1 MRVVPRV
8 YSLVPFW
15 ERGFIFLEV
24 YTWITVRPLI
34 YRKLN
39 FRCVPVYRNAE
50 PEFLKY
56 WEENKIYEKKQEL
69 HAGHKKFVLH
79 DGPPYANGKIHMGTA
94 LNKILK
100 DIIMKYK
107 YAQGFDTPYV
117 PGWDTH
123 GMPIE
128 HAAIKNLGLNRHELD
143 TLVLR
148 KECHDYAL
156 KWIDEQRTDFKR
168 LGVLG
173 DWDHPYI
180 TMTHDYEA
188 VQIHVFGEMAKK
200 GYIYKGKKAV
210 YWCPHCETA
219 LAEAEIEY
227 GEEKSPAIFVK
238 MPLVKDNGMLPEA
251 AQGKPAYIVI
261 WTTTPWTMPANVAIA
276 LHPDFEYAW
285 VECEGEI
292 LFMAKEMLEAV
303 GKVCKKDLSNI
314 IGTCKGKDM
323 EYAECRHPFETIDR
337 KSLVVLA
344 DYVTLEAGTG
354 CVHTA
359 PGHGADDFETGV
371 RYNLPIICPVDGS
384 GKLTAE
390 AGADFAGMFVFD
402 ANVPIIKYLAGLNRL
417 FGKENIRHQYAH
429 CWRCKNPIIYRATE
443 QWFASVD
450 GFREEALNAI
460 ANDVQ
465 WIPSWGEARIHNM
478 VADRHDWCISRQR
491 VWGVPIPIFY
501 CEDCNEH
508 LVNDDTINA
517 VADLFAKEG
526 SDAWWAHSAEEI
538 LPQGTKCPKCGG
550 THFRKESDIMDVWFD
565 SGSSHAAVC
574 KTRPELAWPADMYLE
589 GSDQHRG
596 WFQSSLLTSVAT
608 EGKAPYHAVLTHGY
622 VVDGEGRKMSKS
634 VGNTVAPQEVIA
646 QYGADI
652 IRLWAASSDYKADI
666 RISKEILKQLSEVY
680 RKIRN
685 TIRYILGNTNDFNYE
700 TDKVEF
706 KDMLELDRWA
716 LMHMQLLK
724 KEVSAAYESYD
735 FHVLY
740 HAIHNFCSVEMSSY
754 YLDILKD
761 RLYAYK
767 ADSFERRSAQTAMY
781 EIMLDLVVMIAPVLS
796 FTMEEV
802 WQFMKKP
809 ASMPESV
816 FMMPWPECKEEYIDE
831 ALESKW
837 DNFIEIRSEITRVL
851 EGARRAK
858 TIGHSLDAKVELH
871 ATGEALAILRSVEG
885 DLATLLIVSQAKLVE
900 GLAGGVE
907 ATGREDLKVTVQAA
921 EGEKCERCW
930 IYSDTVGKDA
940 EHPTVCARCAAAL
953 K

>member
-1 MRVVPRV
+1 MDYSKTLNLPETEFPMRAGLP
-8 YSLVPFW
+8 
-15 ERGFIFLEV
+15 ER
-24 YTWITVRPLI
+24 
-34 YRKLN
+34 
-39 FRCVPVYRNAE
+39 E

-443 QWFASVD
+443 QWFASVE

-608 EGKAPYHAVLTHGY
+608 EGKAPYRAVLTHGY

-740 HAIHNFCSVEMSSY
+740 HAIHNFCSIEMSSY

>member
-1 MRVVPRV
+1 
-8 YSLVPFW
+8 
-15 ERGFIFLEV
+15 
-24 YTWITVRPLI
+24 
-34 YRKLN
+34 
-39 FRCVPVYRNAE
+39 
-50 PEFLKY
+50 
-56 WEENKIYEKKQEL
+56 
-69 HAGHKKFVLH
+69 
-79 DGPPYANGKIHMGTA
+79 
-94 LNKILK
+94 
-100 DIIMKYK
+100 
-107 YAQGFDTPYV
+107 
-117 PGWDTH
+117 
-123 GMPIE
+123 
-128 HAAIKNLGLNRHELD
+128 
-143 TLVLR
+143 
-148 KECHDYAL
+148 
-156 KWIDEQRTDFKR
+156 
-168 LGVLG
+168 
-173 DWDHPYI
+173 
-180 TMTHDYEA
+180 
-188 VQIHVFGEMAKK
+188 
-200 GYIYKGKKAV
+200 
-210 YWCPHCETA
+210 
-219 LAEAEIEY
+219 
-227 GEEKSPAIFVK
+227 
-238 MPLVKDNGMLPEA
+238 
-251 AQGKPAYIVI
+251 
-261 WTTTPWTMPANVAIA
+261 MPANVAIA

-608 EGKAPYHAVLTHGY
+608 EGKAPYRAVLTHGY

>member
-1 MRVVPRV
+1 MDYSKTLNLPETEFPMRAGLP
-8 YSLVPFW
+8 
-15 ERGFIFLEV
+15 ER
-24 YTWITVRPLI
+24 
-34 YRKLN
+34 
-39 FRCVPVYRNAE
+39 E

-608 EGKAPYHAVLTHGY
+608 EGKAPYRAVLTHGY

-740 HAIHNFCSVEMSSY
+740 HAIHNFCSIEMSSY

-809 ASMPESV
+809 ASIPESV

>member
-1 MRVVPRV
+1 MDYSKTLNLPETEFPMRAGLP
-8 YSLVPFW
+8 
-15 ERGFIFLEV
+15 ER
-24 YTWITVRPLI
+24 
-34 YRKLN
+34 
-39 FRCVPVYRNAE
+39 E

-261 WTTTPWTMPANVAIA
+261 WTTTPWNMPANVAIA

-608 EGKAPYHAVLTHGY
+608 EGKAPYRAVLTHGY

-885 DLATLLIVSQAKLVE
+885 DLATLLIVSQAKPVE

>member
-1 MRVVPRV
+1 MDYSKTLNLPETEFPMRAGLP
-8 YSLVPFW
+8 
-15 ERGFIFLEV
+15 ER
-24 YTWITVRPLI
+24 
-34 YRKLN
+34 
-39 FRCVPVYRNAE
+39 E

-538 LPQGTKCPKCGG
+538 LPHGTKCPKCGG

-608 EGKAPYHAVLTHGY
+608 EGKAPYRAVLTHGY

-802 WQFMKKP
+802 WQFMKKT

>member
-1 MRVVPRV
+1 MDYSKTLNLPETEFPMRAGLP
-8 YSLVPFW
+8 
-15 ERGFIFLEV
+15 ER
-24 YTWITVRPLI
+24 
-34 YRKLN
+34 
-39 FRCVPVYRNAE
+39 E

-501 CEDCNEH
+501 CEDCKEH

-608 EGKAPYHAVLTHGY
+608 EGKAPYRAVLTHGY

>member
-1 MRVVPRV
+1 MDYSKTLNLPETEFPMRAGLP
-8 YSLVPFW
+8 
-15 ERGFIFLEV
+15 ER
-24 YTWITVRPLI
+24 
-34 YRKLN
+34 
-39 FRCVPVYRNAE
+39 E

-608 EGKAPYHAVLTHGY
+608 EGKAPYRAVMTHGY

-740 HAIHNFCSVEMSSY
+740 HAIHNFCSIEMSSY

>member
-1 MRVVPRV
+1 MDYSKTLNLPETEFPMRAGLP
-8 YSLVPFW
+8 
-15 ERGFIFLEV
+15 ER
-24 YTWITVRPLI
+24 
-34 YRKLN
+34 
-39 FRCVPVYRNAE
+39 E

-390 AGADFAGMFVFD
+390 AGVDFAGMFVFD

-460 ANDVQ
+460 ANHVQ

-608 EGKAPYHAVLTHGY
+608 EGKAPYRAVLTHGY

-724 KEVSAAYESYD
+724 KEVSAAYERYD

-740 HAIHNFCSVEMSSY
+740 HAIHNFCSIEMSSY

>member
-1 MRVVPRV
+1 MRAGLP
-8 YSLVPFW
+8 
-15 ERGFIFLEV
+15 ER
-24 YTWITVRPLI
+24 
-34 YRKLN
+34 
-39 FRCVPVYRNAE
+39 E

-460 ANDVQ
+460 ANDVH

-608 EGKAPYHAVLTHGY
+608 EGKAPYRAVLTHGY

-706 KDMLELDRWA
+706 KDMLEMDRWA

>member
-1 MRVVPRV
+1 MDYSKTLNLPETEFPMRAGLP
-8 YSLVPFW
+8 
-15 ERGFIFLEV
+15 ER
-24 YTWITVRPLI
+24 
-34 YRKLN
+34 
-39 FRCVPVYRNAE
+39 E

-526 SDAWWAHSAEEI
+526 SDAWGAHSAEEI

-608 EGKAPYHAVLTHGY
+608 EGKAPYRAVLTHGY

>member
-1 MRVVPRV
+1 MDYSKTLNLPETEFPMRAGLP
-8 YSLVPFW
+8 
-15 ERGFIFLEV
+15 ER
-24 YTWITVRPLI
+24 
-34 YRKLN
+34 
-39 FRCVPVYRNAE
+39 E

-285 VECEGEI
+285 VEYEGEI

-608 EGKAPYHAVLTHGY
+608 EGKAPYRAVLTHGY

>member
-1 MRVVPRV
+1 MDYSKTLNLPETEFPMRAGLP
-8 YSLVPFW
+8 
-15 ERGFIFLEV
+15 ER
-24 YTWITVRPLI
+24 
-34 YRKLN
+34 
-39 FRCVPVYRNAE
+39 E

-390 AGADFAGMFVFD
+390 AGVDFAGMFVFD

-460 ANDVQ
+460 ANHVQ

-740 HAIHNFCSVEMSSY
+740 HAIHNFCSIEMSSY

>member
-1 MRVVPRV
+1 MDYSKTLNLPETEFPMRAGLP
-8 YSLVPFW
+8 
-15 ERGFIFLEV
+15 ER
-24 YTWITVRPLI
+24 
-34 YRKLN
+34 
-39 FRCVPVYRNAE
+39 E

-608 EGKAPYHAVLTHGY
+608 EGKAPYRAVLTHGY

-724 KEVSAAYESYD
+724 KEVSAAYESHD

-740 HAIHNFCSVEMSSY
+740 HAIHNFCSIEMSSY

>member
-1 MRVVPRV
+1 MRAGLP
-8 YSLVPFW
+8 
-15 ERGFIFLEV
+15 ER
-24 YTWITVRPLI
+24 
-34 YRKLN
+34 
-39 FRCVPVYRNAE
+39 E

-526 SDAWWAHSAEEI
+526 SDVWWAHSAEEI

-608 EGKAPYHAVLTHGY
+608 EGKAPYRAVLTHGY

>member
-1 MRVVPRV
+1 MRAGLP
-8 YSLVPFW
+8 
-15 ERGFIFLEV
+15 ER
-24 YTWITVRPLI
+24 
-34 YRKLN
+34 
-39 FRCVPVYRNAE
+39 E

-608 EGKAPYHAVLTHGY
+608 EGKAPYRAVLTHGY

-885 DLATLLIVSQAKLVE
+885 DLETLLIVSQAKLVE

>member
-1 MRVVPRV
+1 MDYSKTLNLPETEFPMRAGLP
-8 YSLVPFW
+8 
-15 ERGFIFLEV
+15 ER
-24 YTWITVRPLI
+24 
-34 YRKLN
+34 
-39 FRCVPVYRNAE
+39 E

-251 AQGKPAYIVI
+251 AQGKPVYIVI

-608 EGKAPYHAVLTHGY
+608 EGKAPYRAVLTHGY

-740 HAIHNFCSVEMSSY
+740 HAIHNFCSIEMSSY

>member
-1 MRVVPRV
+1 
-8 YSLVPFW
+8 
-15 ERGFIFLEV
+15 
-24 YTWITVRPLI
+24 
-34 YRKLN
+34 
-39 FRCVPVYRNAE
+39 
-50 PEFLKY
+50 
-56 WEENKIYEKKQEL
+56 
-69 HAGHKKFVLH
+69 
-79 DGPPYANGKIHMGTA
+79 
-94 LNKILK
+94 
-100 DIIMKYK
+100 
-107 YAQGFDTPYV
+107 
-117 PGWDTH
+117 
-123 GMPIE
+123 
-128 HAAIKNLGLNRHELD
+128 
-143 TLVLR
+143 
-148 KECHDYAL
+148 
-156 KWIDEQRTDFKR
+156 
-168 LGVLG
+168 
-173 DWDHPYI
+173 
-180 TMTHDYEA
+180 MTHDYEA

-608 EGKAPYHAVLTHGY
+608 EGKAPYRAVLTHGY

>member
-1 MRVVPRV
+1 M
-8 YSLVPFW
+8 
-15 ERGFIFLEV
+15 
-24 YTWITVRPLI
+24 
-34 YRKLN
+34 
-39 FRCVPVYRNAE
+39 
-50 PEFLKY
+50 KY

-574 KTRPELAWPADMYLE
+574 KTQPELAWPADMYLE

-608 EGKAPYHAVLTHGY
+608 EGKAPYRAVLTHGY

>member
-1 MRVVPRV
+1 MDYSKTLNLPETEFPMRAGLP
-8 YSLVPFW
+8 
-15 ERGFIFLEV
+15 ER
-24 YTWITVRPLI
+24 
-34 YRKLN
+34 
-39 FRCVPVYRNAE
+39 E

-180 TMTHDYEA
+180 TMTHDYEV

-608 EGKAPYHAVLTHGY
+608 EGKAPYRAVLTHGY

>member
-1 MRVVPRV
+1 MDYSKTLNLPETEFPMRAGLP
-8 YSLVPFW
+8 
-15 ERGFIFLEV
+15 ER
-24 YTWITVRPLI
+24 
-34 YRKLN
+34 
-39 FRCVPVYRNAE
+39 E
-50 PEFLKY
+50 PGFLKY

-390 AGADFAGMFVFD
+390 AGVDFAGMFVFD

-460 ANDVQ
+460 ANHVQ

-608 EGKAPYHAVLTHGY
+608 EGKAPYRAVLTHGY

-740 HAIHNFCSVEMSSY
+740 HAIHNFCSIEMSSY

>member
-1 MRVVPRV
+1 MDYSKTLNLPETEFPMRAGLP
-8 YSLVPFW
+8 
-15 ERGFIFLEV
+15 ER
-24 YTWITVRPLI
+24 
-34 YRKLN
+34 
-39 FRCVPVYRNAE
+39 E

-550 THFRKESDIMDVWFD
+550 THFRKEYDIMDVWFD

-608 EGKAPYHAVLTHGY
+608 EGKAPYRAVLTHGY

-816 FMMPWPECKEEYIDE
+816 FMMPWPECKEEYINE

>member
-1 MRVVPRV
+1 MRAGLP
-8 YSLVPFW
+8 
-15 ERGFIFLEV
+15 ER
-24 YTWITVRPLI
+24 
-34 YRKLN
+34 
-39 FRCVPVYRNAE
+39 E

-390 AGADFAGMFVFD
+390 AGVDFAGMFVFD

-460 ANDVQ
+460 ANHVQ

-608 EGKAPYHAVLTHGY
+608 EGKAPYRAVLTHGY

-740 HAIHNFCSVEMSSY
+740 HAIHNFCSIEMSSY

>member
-1 MRVVPRV
+1 MRAGLP
-8 YSLVPFW
+8 
-15 ERGFIFLEV
+15 ER
-24 YTWITVRPLI
+24 
-34 YRKLN
+34 
-39 FRCVPVYRNAE
+39 E

-460 ANDVQ
+460 VNDVQ

-608 EGKAPYHAVLTHGY
+608 EGKAPYRAVLTHGY

>member
-1 MRVVPRV
+1 MRAGLP
-8 YSLVPFW
+8 
-15 ERGFIFLEV
+15 ER
-24 YTWITVRPLI
+24 
-34 YRKLN
+34 
-39 FRCVPVYRNAE
+39 E

-526 SDAWWAHSAEEI
+526 SDAWWAYSAEEI

-608 EGKAPYHAVLTHGY
+608 EGKAPYRAVLTHGY

-740 HAIHNFCSVEMSSY
+740 HAIHNFCSIEMSSY

>member
-1 MRVVPRV
+1 MDYSKTLNLPETEFPMRAGLP
-8 YSLVPFW
+8 
-15 ERGFIFLEV
+15 ER
-24 YTWITVRPLI
+24 
-34 YRKLN
+34 
-39 FRCVPVYRNAE
+39 E

-219 LAEAEIEY
+219 LAEAENEY

-390 AGADFAGMFVFD
+390 AGVDFAGMFVFD

-460 ANDVQ
+460 ANHVQ

-608 EGKAPYHAVLTHGY
+608 EGKAPYRAVLTHGY
-622 VVDGEGRKMSKS
+622 VVDAEGRKMSKS

-740 HAIHNFCSVEMSSY
+740 HAIHNFCSIEMSSY

>member
-1 MRVVPRV
+1 MDYSKTLNLPETEFPMRAGLP
-8 YSLVPFW
+8 
-15 ERGFIFLEV
+15 ER
-24 YTWITVRPLI
+24 
-34 YRKLN
+34 
-39 FRCVPVYRNAE
+39 E

-608 EGKAPYHAVLTHGY
+608 EGKAPYRAVLTHGY

-900 GLAGGVE
+900 GLTGGVE

>member
-1 MRVVPRV
+1 MDYSKTLNLPETEFPMRAGLP
-8 YSLVPFW
+8 
-15 ERGFIFLEV
+15 ER
-24 YTWITVRPLI
+24 
-34 YRKLN
+34 
-39 FRCVPVYRNAE
+39 E

-390 AGADFAGMFVFD
+390 AGVDFAGMFVFD

-460 ANDVQ
+460 ANHVQ

-478 VADRHDWCISRQR
+478 VADRHDWCISSQR
-491 VWGVPIPIFY
+491 VCGVPIPIFY

-608 EGKAPYHAVLTHGY
+608 EGKAPYRAVLTHGY

-740 HAIHNFCSVEMSSY
+740 HAIHNFCSIEMSSY

>member
-1 MRVVPRV
+1 MDYSKTLNLPETEFPMRAGLP
-8 YSLVPFW
+8 
-15 ERGFIFLEV
+15 ER
-24 YTWITVRPLI
+24 
-34 YRKLN
+34 
-39 FRCVPVYRNAE
+39 E

-608 EGKAPYHAVLTHGY
+608 EGKAPYRAVLTHGY

-767 ADSFERRSAQTAMY
+767 ADSFERRSAQTSMY

>member
-1 MRVVPRV
+1 MDYSKTLNLPETEFPMRAGLP
-8 YSLVPFW
+8 
-15 ERGFIFLEV
+15 ER
-24 YTWITVRPLI
+24 
-34 YRKLN
+34 
-39 FRCVPVYRNAE
+39 E

-117 PGWDTH
+117 SGWDTH

-608 EGKAPYHAVLTHGY
+608 EGKAPYRAVLTHGY

>member
-1 MRVVPRV
+1 MDYSKTLNLPETEFPMRAGLP
-8 YSLVPFW
+8 
-15 ERGFIFLEV
+15 ER
-24 YTWITVRPLI
+24 
-34 YRKLN
+34 
-39 FRCVPVYRNAE
+39 E

-608 EGKAPYHAVLTHGY
+608 EGKAPYRAVLTHGY

-685 TIRYILGNTNDFNYE
+685 TIRYILGNTNDFKYE

>member
-1 MRVVPRV
+1 MDYSKTLNLPETEFPMRAGLP
-8 YSLVPFW
+8 
-15 ERGFIFLEV
+15 ER
-24 YTWITVRPLI
+24 
-34 YRKLN
+34 
-39 FRCVPVYRNAE
+39 E

-608 EGKAPYHAVLTHGY
+608 EGKAPYRAVLTHGY

-740 HAIHNFCSVEMSSY
+740 HAIHNFCSIEMSSY

-871 ATGEALAILRSVEG
+871 AAGEALAILRSVEG

>member
-1 MRVVPRV
+1 MRAGLP
-8 YSLVPFW
+8 
-15 ERGFIFLEV
+15 ER
-24 YTWITVRPLI
+24 
-34 YRKLN
+34 
-39 FRCVPVYRNAE
+39 E

-107 YAQGFDTPYV
+107 DAQGFDTPYV

-538 LPQGTKCPKCGG
+538 LPQGTKCTKCGG

-608 EGKAPYHAVLTHGY
+608 EGKAPYRAVLTHGY

-724 KEVSAAYESYD
+724 KEVYAAYESYD

>member
-1 MRVVPRV
+1 MDYSKTLNLPETEFPMRAGLP
-8 YSLVPFW
+8 
-15 ERGFIFLEV
+15 ER
-24 YTWITVRPLI
+24 
-34 YRKLN
+34 
-39 FRCVPVYRNAE
+39 E

-465 WIPSWGEARIHNM
+465 WIPPWGEARIHNM

-608 EGKAPYHAVLTHGY
+608 EGKAPYRAVLTHGY

-740 HAIHNFCSVEMSSY
+740 HAIHNFCSIEMSSY

>member
-1 MRVVPRV
+1 MDYSKTLNLPETEFPMRAGLP
-8 YSLVPFW
+8 
-15 ERGFIFLEV
+15 ER
-24 YTWITVRPLI
+24 
-34 YRKLN
+34 
-39 FRCVPVYRNAE
+39 E

-107 YAQGFDTPYV
+107 YAQGFDTQYV

-323 EYAECRHPFETIDR
+323 EYAECKHPFETIDR

-538 LPQGTKCPKCGG
+538 LPHGTKCPKCGG

-608 EGKAPYHAVLTHGY
+608 EGKAPYRAVLTHGY